1 MRDKC
6 PACNDDIFAIED
18 GKNVFCLN
26 TQCNWWMTSRAWS
39 EYCEILEYLKI
50 KSEDEH
56 ISLEEFQ

>member
-6 PACNDDIFAIED
+6 PSCWGVLYTIED
-18 GKNVFCLN
+18 GEFVFCMN
-26 TQCNWWMTSRAWS
+26 TRCNWKMTIKAWS
-39 EYCEILEYLKI
+39 EYCEIIEYLKI